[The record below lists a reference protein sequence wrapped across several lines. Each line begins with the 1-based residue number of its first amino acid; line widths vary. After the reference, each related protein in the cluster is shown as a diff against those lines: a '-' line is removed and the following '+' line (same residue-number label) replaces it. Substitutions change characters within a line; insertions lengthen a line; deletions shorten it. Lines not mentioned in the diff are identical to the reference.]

1 MLMAACNPPCLRRS
15 PHQPMPLTSAQREE
29 PAPPGLLEEITAK
42 GLFCLLCMVETAVKM
57 AAHATQV
64 GPARGVAS
72 VELCELFM
80 GRGWHDAAALGMAQY
95 RTLRSSSY
103 SLGMPCSALSSAAAN
118 GSLPSNSSLP
128 MLALAPRPSAQVVRR
143 AGMAGSR
150 LAHTLAAAARPAL
163 ESAQAAGAACAAA
176 LRRGDYHGAAKLAG
190 QHASEAMARLAAAAA
205 SVLAAIRD
213 TAHSAATRWRTT
225 SPTCCCLPTA
235 AQLGELPQR
244 LLARAQ
250 SSAADAGKWASAKW
264 SAVDPA
270 GRLPAVWKR
279 ACSSRS
285 STYVLVV
292 VGLGC
297 ASLAVG
303 TLLLT
308 LGP

>member
-1 MLMAACNPPCLRRS
+1 MVEKPVEAKPEAPQVLPPVPEPAAPESPPAK
-15 PHQPMPLTSAQREE
+15 PKREE

-57 AAHATQV
+57 AAHAT
-64 GPARGVAS
+64 
-72 VELCELFM
+72 
-80 GRGWHDAAALGMAQY
+80 
-95 RTLRSSSY
+95 
-103 SLGMPCSALSSAAAN
+103 
-118 GSLPSNSSLP
+118 
-128 MLALAPRPSAQVVRR
+128 QVVRR